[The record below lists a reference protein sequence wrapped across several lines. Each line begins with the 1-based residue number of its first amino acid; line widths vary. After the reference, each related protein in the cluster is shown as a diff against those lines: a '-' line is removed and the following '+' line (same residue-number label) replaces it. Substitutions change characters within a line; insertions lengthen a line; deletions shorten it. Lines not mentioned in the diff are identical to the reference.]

1 MQYGRKDFECKRP
14 SMPEN
19 SEYVHGEDRLCD
31 RANECSDAGELEDT
45 GQEGVRCGIDAVED

>member
-1 MQYGRKDFECKRP
+1 
-14 SMPEN
+14 MPEN